1 MDHQDSSS
9 QKFTQQAI
17 EASIRIGL
25 IFVLVAWCFDI
36 IKPFILPLVWAM
48 IIAVASYPLFVSWRH
63 CLGNRNK
70 LAAITLTV
78 FALAL
83 MVAPAILLSTGLYES
98 AQILADNL
106 DKGNLDIPDPN
117 QNVKTWPLIGEKV
130 FHYWSQAA
138 NNLEGTLKQLSPQ
151 LKSVGQWLLLRL
163 GSVGGGM
170 LEFIIALIIA
180 GVFLTGADKGK
191 AFGRKIA
198 ISLAGEEGIRYLLLS
213 STIVKSVTQGILGVA
228 FIQAILA
235 GIGFAVMD
243 VPAAALLAFLVL
255 FLSVIQIGP
264 TLILL
269 PVGIYML
276 GESSTITGVL
286 FLIWCIGVGLVDNI
300 LKPIILSRGVDVPM
314 SVVFIGAIGGFISMG
329 IIGLFVGAVI
339 LTLSYSLFEN
349 WLEKPDTQ
357 TEEISPK

>member
-1 MDHQDSSS
+1 M
-9 QKFTQQAI
+9 
-17 EASIRIGL
+17 
-25 IFVLVAWCFDI
+25 
-36 IKPFILPLVWAM
+36 
-48 IIAVASYPLFVSWRH
+48 
-63 CLGNRNK
+63 
-70 LAAITLTV
+70 
-78 FALAL
+78 
-83 MVAPAILLSTGLYES
+83 
-98 AQILADNL
+98 
-106 DKGNLDIPDPN
+106 
-117 QNVKTWPLIGEKV
+117 IGEKV